1 MPPTRGDA
9 ILTPMAVPL
18 FDPTRQ
24 HEALRA
30 PLEDAFQRV
39 LTSGQYILGQE
50 VEAFEAE
57 MADWLGVAGS
67 VGVSSGTDA
76 LLVSLLAAGIGPGD
90 EVLVPAFTFF
100 ASASCIRRVGAEP
113 VFVDT
118 CPACFLLRP
127 EDARARLTERTRAIL
142 PVHLFGQ
149 AADLDPLLALAAAHG
164 LTVLEDAA
172 QSLGARHKGA
182 QTGTVGDYGAFS
194 FFPTKN
200 LGGLGDGG
208 LLLARHPDDLERA
221 RVLRVHGMQPKYHH
235 RQLGGNFRLDALQAA
250 LLRVKLPFLEES
262 LAARRRHALAYAEE
276 LAGEPG
282 VLRPAAP
289 DPATCP
295 CGAGSCLPGEEEARL
310 VLPFRYPD
318 REGAWN
324 QFTVRLPHEGD
335 RDGLAHFLR
344 ERGIG
349 TEIYYPKTL
358 PDQPCFSAENR
369 GPYPG
374 AAQAA
379 RECLSLPLYPELREE
394 ERAEVIVALRDW
406 LRS

>member
-1 MPPTRGDA
+1 
-9 ILTPMAVPL
+9 MAVPL

-24 HEALRA
+24 HETLRA
-30 PLEDAFQRV
+30 PLEEAFRRV
-39 LTSGQYILGQE
+39 LASGQYILGRE

-113 VFVDT
+113 VFVDI

-127 EDARARLTERTRAIL
+127 EDARARRTDRTRAIL

-149 AADLDPLLALAAAHG
+149 AAGMDHLLALAAKHD
-164 LTVLEDAA
+164 LTVIEDAA
-172 QSLGARHKGA
+172 QSLGARHRHT
-182 QTGTVGDYGAFS
+182 QTGTLGDYGAFS

-208 LLLARHPDDLERA
+208 LLVARNAEDLERA

-235 RQLGGNFRLDALQAA
+235 RHLGGNFRLDALQAA
-250 LLRVKLPFLEES
+250 LLRVKLPYLGES
-262 LAARRRHALAYAEE
+262 LAARRHHALAYAEE
-276 LAGEPG
+276 LASEPG
-282 VLRPAAP
+282 VLRPETP
-289 DPATCP
+289 SPGTCP
-295 CGAGSCLPGEEEARL
+295 CRNGPCLPGEEEARL

-324 QFTVRLPHEGD
+324 QFTLRLPGEGH
-335 RDGLAHFLR
+335 RDDLARHLR

-349 TEIYYPKTL
+349 TEIYYPRTL
-358 PDQPCFSAENR
+358 PGQPCFSAENR

-374 AAQAA
+374 ADRAA

-394 ERAEVIVALRDW
+394 ERHEVVAAVRDW

>member
-1 MPPTRGDA
+1 
-9 ILTPMAVPL
+9 MAVPL
-18 FDPTRQ
+18 FDPTRR
-24 HEALRA
+24 HEALRR
-30 PLEDAFQRV
+30 PLEEAFQRV
-39 LTSGQYILGQE
+39 LTSGQYILGRE

-57 MADWLGVAGS
+57 MAEWLGVGGS

-76 LLVSLLAAGIGPGD
+76 LLVALLAAGIGPGD

-100 ASASCIRRVGAEP
+100 ASASCIRRVGAVP

-127 EDARARLTERTRAIL
+127 EDARTRLTERTRGVI

-149 AADLDPLLALAAAHG
+149 AADLDPLLALADEHG

-182 QTGTVGDYGAFS
+182 ETGTVGDYGAIS

-208 LLLARHPDDLERA
+208 LLLAREPGDLERA

-235 RQLGGNFRLDALQAA
+235 RHLGGNFRLDALQAA
-250 LLRVKLPFLEES
+250 LLRVKLPFLAEA
-262 LAARRRHALAYAEE
+262 LASRRQHALAYAEE
-276 LAGEPG
+276 LAGEPDI
-282 VLRPAAP
+282 LRPVAP
-289 DPATCP
+289 TAGACP
-295 CGAGSCLPGEEEARL
+295 CRAGSCLSGEEEAR
-310 VLPFRYPD
+310 VILPFRYPD
-318 REGAWN
+318 REGTWN
-324 QFTVRLPHEGD
+324 QFTLRLPGEGQ
-335 RDGLAHFLR
+335 RDDLARHLR

-358 PDQPCFSAENR
+358 PDQPCFAAENK

-374 AAQAA
+374 ATRAA
-379 RECLSLPLYPELREE
+379 RECLSLPLYSELREE
-394 ERAEVIVALRDW
+394 ERHEVVGAIRAW

>member
-1 MPPTRGDA
+1 
-9 ILTPMAVPL
+9 MAVPL

-24 HEALRA
+24 HESLRA
-30 PLEDAFQRV
+30 PLEEAFHRV
-39 LTSGQYILGQE
+39 LTSGQYILGRE

-57 MADWLGVAGS
+57 MAAWLGVADS

-113 VFVDT
+113 VFVDV

-127 EDARARLTERTRAIL
+127 EDARARVTERTRGLL

-149 AADLDPLLALAAAHG
+149 AADLDPLLALAAEHD
-164 LTVLEDAA
+164 LTVIEDAA

-182 QTGTVGDYGAFS
+182 QTGTIGHYGAVS

-208 LLLARHPDDLERA
+208 LLLARDPGDLERA

-235 RQLGGNFRLDALQAA
+235 QFLGGNFRLDALQAA
-250 LLRVKLPFLEES
+250 LLRVKLPFLGES
-262 LAARRRHALAYAEE
+262 LAARRHHALAYAEE
-276 LAGEPG
+276 LGAEPG
-282 VLRPAAP
+282 VLRPRP
-289 DPATCP
+289 PSPAGCP
-295 CGAGSCLPGEEEARL
+295 CRSGHCLAGEEEARL
-310 VLPFRYPD
+310 ILPFRYPD

-324 QFTVRLPHEGD
+324 QFTLRLPGD
-335 RDGLAHFLR
+335 GARDDLARHLR
-344 ERGIG
+344 QRGIG

-358 PDQPCFSAENR
+358 PDQPCFSAEAR
-369 GPYPG
+369 GSYPG

-394 ERAEVIVALRDW
+394 ERHEVVDAIRDW
-406 LRS
+406 LRA